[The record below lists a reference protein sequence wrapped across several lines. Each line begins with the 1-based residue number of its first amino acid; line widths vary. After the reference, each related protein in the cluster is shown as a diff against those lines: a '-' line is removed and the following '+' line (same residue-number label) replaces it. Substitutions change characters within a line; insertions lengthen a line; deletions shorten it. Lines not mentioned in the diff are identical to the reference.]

1 MWIVYNDE
9 PTNKRPTS
17 SQGHSKGMVLAN
29 NATGFW
35 LVHSVPKFPYLPY
48 EKNNAYDYPHS
59 GLVNGQSFLCMS
71 MTSEELDKVG
81 KYFHRSN
88 TNLFNQLY

>member
-9 PTNKRPTS
+9 PTNKDAS
-17 SQGHSKGMVLAN
+17 STQGHSKGMVLAN
-29 NATGFW
+29 NNTGFW

-48 EKNNAYDYPHS
+48 EKDNTYEYPRS

-81 KYFHRSN
+81 KFED
-88 TNLFNQLY
+88 